1 MANTLLFSLPSG
13 EGNNDKQHG
22 LHYRQSEEE
31 TERAPSNPKAIA
43 NERIRLATDR
53 LGALAMQLVQAQ
65 QVLPATDYN
74 GGGQDSQQAVYE
86 LEIPGVQI
94 IWEEARSQGNTV
106 GKRALQ
112 VLGPISDES
121 QRTVSHSL

>member
-1 MANTLLFSLPSG
+1 MADNLLFCLPSG
-13 EGNNDKQHG
+13 DGNNTQHG
-22 LHYRQSEEE
+22 LCYHRSEEE
-31 TERAPSNPKAIA
+31 TERTHSNRKGVA

-65 QVLPATDYN
+65 QVWPATDYN
-74 GGGQDSQQAVYE
+74 GGGQNSPQAVYE

-94 IWEEARSQGNTV
+94 TWDEAHSQGNTV
-106 GKRALQ
+106 GRGALQ

-121 QRTVSHSL
+121 QRTISHSL